1 MHQYDHI
8 RRDEVGGFVQK
19 ESRWRGSC
27 INLLVYLEMNQP
39 AVCNGLSPPPAS
51 TTGKFFRT
59 PPLHAKRAPTATA
72 TIRMNPKSLS
82 RHFFSEIGSRLAV

>member
-1 MHQYDHI
+1 
-8 RRDEVGGFVQK
+8 
-19 ESRWRGSC
+19 
-27 INLLVYLEMNQP
+27 MNQP

-51 TTGKFFRT
+51 TTGKLFRT

>member
-1 MHQYDHI
+1 
-8 RRDEVGGFVQK
+8 
-19 ESRWRGSC
+19 
-27 INLLVYLEMNQP
+27 MNQP

-59 PPLHAKRAPTATA
+59 PPLHAKRAPTAAA

-82 RHFFSEIGSRLAV
+82 RHFFL